1 MPSADRIHVSTG
13 DQGRLVL
20 SSDLHA
26 RQRAWRFILSAT
38 LREVHCKDLLK
49 ARIHASDGKLGS
61 LKDVYFDD
69 EAWNT
74 RYFVVDTGNWL
85 QIRKV
90 LVSPQSLA
98 SADTEHMH
106 CP

>member
-1 MPSADRIHVSTG
+1 M
-13 DQGRLVL
+13 
-20 SSDLHA
+20 
-26 RQRAWRFILSAT
+26 SAT

-49 ARIHASDGKLGS
+49 ARMHASDGKLGS

-90 LVSPQSLA
+90 LVSPQRSRPPIR
-98 SADTEHMH
+98 STMH